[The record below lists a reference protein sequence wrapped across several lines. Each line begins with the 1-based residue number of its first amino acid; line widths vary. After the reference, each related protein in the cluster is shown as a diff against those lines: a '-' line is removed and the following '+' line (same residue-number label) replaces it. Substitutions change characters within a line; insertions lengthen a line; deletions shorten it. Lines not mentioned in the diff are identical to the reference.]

1 MDRKLKKYLILTAA
15 SIAGFVICVILHNVT
30 YGLLIYLF
38 GENFWD
44 KIGISDEPFFFLLAI
59 VVCPV
64 LFLIGVV
71 GSIVLIIKQIVNLS
85 VAKKS

>member
-15 SIAGFVICVILHNVT
+15 SIAGFVICVILHNVI

-38 GENFWD
+38 GEDFWD
-44 KIGISDEPFFFLLAI
+44 KIGISDEPFFFLLA
-59 VVCPV
+59 VFVCPI

-71 GSIVLIIKQIVNLS
+71 GSIVLIIKKIINLS
-85 VAKKS
+85 AAKKF

>member
-15 SIAGFVICVILHNVT
+15 SIVGFVICVILHNVV

-38 GENFWD
+38 GEDFWD
-44 KIGISDEPFFFLLAI
+44 KIGISDEPFFFLLA
-59 VVCPV
+59 VFVCPI

-71 GSIVLIIKQIVNLS
+71 GSIVLIIKKIINLS
-85 VAKKS
+85 AAKKF

>member
-30 YGLLIYLF
+30 YVLLIYLF
-38 GENFWD
+38 GEDFWD

-71 GSIVLIIKQIVNLS
+71 GSIVLIIKKIINLS
-85 VAKKS
+85 AAKKS

>member
-44 KIGISDEPFFFLLAI
+44 KIGIPDEPFFFLLAI

-71 GSIVLIIKQIVNLS
+71 GSIVLIIKKIINLS
-85 VAKKS
+85 AAKKS

>member
-44 KIGISDEPFFFLLAI
+44 KIGISDEPFFFLLA
-59 VVCPV
+59 VFVCPI

-71 GSIVLIIKQIVNLS
+71 GSIVLIIKKIINLS
-85 VAKKS
+85 AAKKF

>member
-15 SIAGFVICVILHNVT
+15 SIAGFVICVILHNVI

-38 GENFWD
+38 GEDFWD
-44 KIGISDEPFFFLLAI
+44 KIGISDEPFFFLLA
-59 VVCPV
+59 VFVCPI

-71 GSIVLIIKQIVNLS
+71 GSIVLIIKKIINLS
-85 VAKKS
+85 AAKKS

>member
-15 SIAGFVICVILHNVT
+15 SIAGFVICVILHNVI

-38 GENFWD
+38 GEDFWD
-44 KIGISDEPFFFLLAI
+44 KIGISDEPFFFLLA
-59 VVCPV
+59 VFVCPV

-71 GSIVLIIKQIVNLS
+71 GSIVLIIKKIVNLP
-85 VAKKS
+85 ATKKS

>member
-15 SIAGFVICVILHNVT
+15 SIAGFVICVILHNVI

-44 KIGISDEPFFFLLAI
+44 KIEISDEPFFFLLA
-59 VVCPV
+59 VFVCPI

-71 GSIVLIIKQIVNLS
+71 GSIVLIIKKIINLS
-85 VAKKS
+85 AAKKS